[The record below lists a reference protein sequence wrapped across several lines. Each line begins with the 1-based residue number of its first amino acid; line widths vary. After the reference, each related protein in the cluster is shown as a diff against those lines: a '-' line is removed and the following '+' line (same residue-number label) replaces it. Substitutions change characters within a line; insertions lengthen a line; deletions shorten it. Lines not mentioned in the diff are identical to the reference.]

1 MGANNASLVEMKIK
15 KIIGPSIAAGSIALA
30 AWGGAKLYRVTTAT
44 AETVVPT
51 TAIKKGNVTFAVYAR
66 GEFQGGNSIMM
77 TAPMAGGS
85 DMTITSLRSPGE
97 LVKAGDIVAEF
108 DTTDQL
114 YKLKEAEADLAEAEQ
129 KVIQAQ
135 AQMQAKEEEDNYLL
149 IKAKSDLKQAELDA
163 RKNPVLSAIQA
174 KQNDLAVEGAR
185 ATLDQL
191 TRDLANRKATSQAG
205 VEIQNAVVAKAK
217 VQIETAK
224 KNIEMMTLRAPRD
237 GYVNVQQNTNT
248 NTFFS
253 GMVLPMLQ
261 VGDTI
266 RAGMAVVQLPDMKN
280 WEATVHIAEADRG
293 HLALHQP
300 AVVTA
305 VALPEHPYHGKIS
318 DLGGTAGPVW
328 DRRFECKISVEDPSP
343 ELRAGMTA
351 NIVITAETLKNV
363 LWIPA
368 QALFESDGRTFIYA
382 RTPEGGFATADVKL
396 VRRSESQ
403 VVITGANEGTQ
414 VALARPD
421 QKKDKGN
428 EKKSGSAAQ
437 AISK

>member
-1 MGANNASLVEMKIK
+1 MKIK
-15 KIIGPSIAAGSIALA
+15 KIVGPSIAVASITLA
-30 AWGGAKLYRVTTAT
+30 AWGGAQLYRVTTTTLEA
-44 AETVVPT
+44 VVPT
-51 TAIKKGNVTFAVYAR
+51 TAIKRGNVTFAVYAR

-97 LVKAGDIVAEF
+97 LVKNGDIIAEF

-174 KQNDLAVEGAR
+174 KENDLAVNGAR

-205 VEIQNAVVAKAK
+205 VAIQNAVVAKAQ
-217 VQIETAK
+217 VQIATAK

-248 NTFFS
+248 NMFFS
-253 GMVLPMLQ
+253 GMILPMLQ

-280 WEATVHIAEADRG
+280 WEVAARIAEADRG

-300 AVVTA
+300 VVVTA

-318 DLGGTAGPVW
+318 DLGGTAGPMW
-328 DRRFECKISVEDPSP
+328 DRRFECKIAVADPSP

-403 VVITGANEGTQ
+403 VVITGANEGLQ

-421 QKKDKGN
+421 QKKDKDNG
-428 EKKSGSAAQ
+428 KKAGSAAQ

>member
-1 MGANNASLVEMKIK
+1 MIKVK
-15 KIIGPSIAAGSIALA
+15 KIIGPGIALASIALA
-30 AWGGAKLYRVTTAT
+30 AWGGVRLYRVSTAT
-44 AETVVPT
+44 AETVVPA
-51 TAIKKGNVTFAVYAR
+51 TAVKRGDVTFAVYAR

-85 DMTITSLRSPGE
+85 DMSITTLRAPGE
-97 LVKAGDIVAEF
+97 LVKSGDIVAEF
-108 DTTDQL
+108 DTTEQL

-174 KQNDLAVEGAR
+174 KQNDLAVEGAK

-191 TRDLANRKATSQAG
+191 TRDLSNRKATSQAG
-205 VEIQNAVVAKAK
+205 VAIQNAVMAKAK
-217 VQIETAK
+217 VQIATAQ

-237 GYVNVQQNTNT
+237 GYASIQLNTNT
-248 NTFFS
+248 NNFYA
-253 GMVLPMLQ
+253 MPMLQ
-261 VGDTI
+261 VGDTV

-300 AVVTA
+300 AVITA

-318 DLGGTAGPVW
+318 DLGGTAGPMW

-343 ELRAGMTA
+343 ELRPGMTA

-368 QALFESDGRTFIYA
+368 QALFESDGRTFVYA

-403 VVITGANEGTQ
+403 VVITGANEGQQ

-421 QKKDKGN
+421 QKKDTDK

-437 AISK
+437 AITK

>member
-1 MGANNASLVEMKIK
+1 MMKAK
-15 KIIGPSIAAGSIALA
+15 RIIGPGIAAGTIALA
-30 AWGGAKLYRVTTAT
+30 AWGGVKLYRVTNTTLEAVT
-44 AETVVPT
+44 PT
-51 TAIKKGNVTFAVYAR
+51 TTVKRGDVTFAVYAR

-97 LVKAGDIVAEF
+97 LVKSGDIVAEF
-108 DTTDQL
+108 DTTEQA
-114 YKLKEAEADLAEAEQ
+114 YKLKEAEADMAEAEQ

-135 AQMQAKEEEDNYLL
+135 AQMQAKEEEDSYLL

-205 VEIQNAVVAKAK
+205 VAIQEAVVAKAK
-217 VQIETAK
+217 VQIATAQ

-237 GYVNVQQNTNT
+237 GYVNVQQNTNV
-248 NTFFS
+248 NNFYS
-253 GMVLPMLQ
+253 GMILPMLQ
-261 VGDTI
+261 VGDTV

-305 VALPEHPYHGKIS
+305 VALPEHPYHGNIS
-318 DLGGTAGPVW
+318 DLGGTAGPMW
-328 DRRFECKISVEDPSP
+328 DRRFECKISVEDPSL

-382 RTPEGGFATADVKL
+382 KTPEGGFATADVKL

-403 VVITGANEGTQ
+403 VVITGANERQ
-414 VALARPD
+414 EVALARPD
-421 QKKDKGN
+421 QKKDTGK
-428 EKKSGSAAQ
+428 EKKPSAAQ

>member
-1 MGANNASLVEMKIK
+1 MKIK
-15 KIIGPSIAAGSIALA
+15 KIIGPGIALASIALA
-30 AWGGAKLYRVTTAT
+30 AWGGVKLYRVSTAT
-44 AETVVPT
+44 TEAVVPAT
-51 TAIKKGNVTFAVYAR
+51 TVKRGDVTFAVYAR
-66 GEFQGGNSIMM
+66 GDFQGGNSIMM

-85 DMTITSLRSPGE
+85 DMTIMSLRSPGE
-97 LVKAGDIVAEF
+97 LVKAGDIVAQF
-108 DTTDQL
+108 DTTEQL

-174 KQNDLAVEGAR
+174 KQNDLAVEGAK

-191 TRDLANRKATSQAG
+191 TRDLSNRKATSQAG

-217 VQIETAK
+217 VQIATAQ

-248 NTFFS
+248 NNFFA
-253 GMVLPMLQ
+253 GMILPMLQ
-261 VGDTI
+261 VGDTV

-280 WEATVHIAEADRG
+280 WEATVHIAEVDRG

-305 VALPEHPYHGKIS
+305 VALPEHPYHGRIS
-318 DLGGTAGPVW
+318 DLGGTAGPMW
-328 DRRFECKISVEDPSP
+328 DRQFECKISIDDPSP
-343 ELRAGMTA
+343 ELRPGMTA

-368 QALFESDGRTFIYA
+368 QALFESDGRTFVYA

-403 VVITGANEGTQ
+403 VVITGANEGQQ

-421 QKKDKGN
+421 QKKDTDK

-437 AISK
+437 AITK

>member
-1 MGANNASLVEMKIK
+1 MKVK
-15 KIIGPSIAAGSIALA
+15 RIIGPLIGAASLGLA
-30 AWGGAKLYRVTTAT
+30 AWGGVRLYRVTTTTSGA
-44 AETVVPT
+44 AVPT
-51 TAIKKGNVTFAVYAR
+51 TAVKRGDVTFAVYAR
-66 GEFQGGNSIMM
+66 GEFQGGNSIML

-85 DMTITSLRSPGE
+85 DMSITFLRAPGE
-97 LVKAGDIVAEF
+97 LVKTGDIVAEF
-108 DTTDQL
+108 DTTDQA

-149 IKAKSDLKQAELDA
+149 IKARSDLKQAELEA
-163 RKNPVLSAIQA
+163 RKNPVVSAIQA
-174 KQNDLAVEGAR
+174 RQNDLAVDGAK

-224 KNIEMMTLRAPRD
+224 KNIESMTLRAPRD

-248 NTFFS
+248 NSFYS

-266 RAGMAVVQLPDMKN
+266 RAGMAVAQLPDMKN
-280 WEATVHIAEADRG
+280 WEATARIAEADRG

-300 AVVTA
+300 VAITA
-305 VALPEHPYHGKIS
+305 VALPEHPYRGTIS
-318 DLGGTAGPVW
+318 DLGGTAGPMW
-328 DRRFECKISVEDPSP
+328 DRRFECKIAVLDPTP
-343 ELRAGMTA
+343 ELRPGMTA

-382 RTPEGGFATADVKL
+382 QTPEGGFATADVQL

-403 VVITGANEGTQ
+403 VVITGAKEGQ
-414 VALARPD
+414 RVALARPD
-421 QKKDKGN
+421 QKKESDK
-428 EKKSGSAAQ
+428 EKKGGSAVQ

>member
-1 MGANNASLVEMKIK
+1 MKLK
-15 KIIGPSIAAGSIALA
+15 KIIGPGIAAASIALA
-30 AWGGAKLYRVTTAT
+30 AWGGVRLYRVSTAT
-44 AETVVPT
+44 PEATVPT
-51 TAIKKGNVTFAVYAR
+51 TAVKRGDVTFAVYAR
-66 GEFQGGNSIMM
+66 GEFQGGNSIML

-85 DMTITSLRSPGE
+85 DMSITSLRAPGE
-97 LVKAGDIVAEF
+97 LVKTGDTVAEF
-108 DTTDQL
+108 DTTEQL

-135 AQMQAKEEEDNYLL
+135 AQMQAKEEEDIYLL
-149 IKAKSDLKQAELDA
+149 IKARSDLKQAQLEA
-163 RKNPVLSAIQA
+163 RKNPVVSAIQA
-174 KQNDLAVEGAR
+174 KQNDLAVQGAQ

-205 VEIQNAVVAKAK
+205 VAIQDAVVAKSK

-224 KNIEMMTLRAPRD
+224 RNIEMMTLRAPRD
-237 GYVNVQQNTNT
+237 GYVNIQFNTNT
-248 NTFFS
+248 NMMYM
-253 GMVLPMLQ
+253 GMILPMLQ

-266 RAGMAVVQLPDMKN
+266 RAGMGVVQLPDMKN
-280 WEATVHIAEADRG
+280 WEASARIAEADRG

-300 AVVTA
+300 VAITA

-318 DLGGTAGPVW
+318 DLGGTAGAMW
-328 DRRFECKISVEDPSP
+328 DRRFECKISVDDPTP
-343 ELRAGMTA
+343 ELRPGMTA
-351 NIVITAETLKNV
+351 NIVITAETLKSV

-368 QALFESDGRTFIYA
+368 QALFESDGRTFVYA

-403 VVITGANEGTQ
+403 VVITGANEGQ
-414 VALARPD
+414 PVALARPD
-421 QKKDKGN
+421 QKKDKDK
-428 EKKSGSAAQ
+428 EKKGGSAAQ

>member
-1 MGANNASLVEMKIK
+1 MKLK
-15 KIIGPSIAAGSIALA
+15 KLIGPAIATAFLALA
-30 AWGGAKLYRVTTAT
+30 AWGGVRLYRVTNA
-44 AETVVPT
+44 APEAAIPT
-51 TAIKKGNVTFAVYAR
+51 TAVKRGDVTFAVYAR
-66 GEFQGGNSIMM
+66 GEFQGGNSIML

-85 DMTITSLRSPGE
+85 DMTIMSLRSPGE
-97 LVKAGDIVAEF
+97 LVKTGDIVAEF
-108 DTTDQL
+108 DTTEQL

-149 IKAKSDLKQAELDA
+149 IKAKSDLKQAQLDA
-163 RKNPVLSAIQA
+163 RKNPVLSSIQA
-174 KQNDLAVEGAR
+174 KENDLAVAGAQ

-224 KNIEMMTLRAPRD
+224 KNIEMMTLKAPRD
-237 GYVNVQQNTNT
+237 GYVNIQSNTNV

-253 GMVLPMLQ
+253 GMILPMLQ
-261 VGDTI
+261 VGDTV
-266 RAGMAVVQLPDMKN
+266 RAGMAVAQLPDMKN
-280 WEATVHIAEADRG
+280 WEATARIAEADRG
-293 HLALHQP
+293 HLGLHQP
-300 AVVTA
+300 VVVTA

-318 DLGGTAGPVW
+318 DLGGTAGPMW
-328 DRRFECKISVEDPSP
+328 DRRFECKIAIEDASP

-351 NIVITAETLKNV
+351 NIVITAETLKKV

-368 QALFESDGRTFIYA
+368 QALFESDGKTFIYA
-382 RTPEGGFATADVKL
+382 RTPEGGFSRADVKL

-421 QKKDKGN
+421 QKKEQDKD
-428 EKKSGSAAQ
+428 KKSGSATQ

>member
-1 MGANNASLVEMKIK
+1 MKIK
-15 KIIGPSIAAGSIALA
+15 KIIGPSIAAASIALA
-30 AWGGAKLYRVTTAT
+30 AWGGARLYRVTTAT
-44 AETVVPT
+44 AETVVPS
-51 TAIKKGNVTFAVYAR
+51 TAIKRGNVTFAVYAR

-85 DMTITSLRSPGE
+85 DMSIKSLRSPGE
-97 LVKAGDIVAEF
+97 LVKSGDIVAEF

-163 RKNPVLSAIQA
+163 RKNPVLSSIQA
-174 KQNDLAVEGAR
+174 KENDLAVNGAR

-224 KNIEMMTLRAPRD
+224 KNIEMMTLRATRD

-253 GMVLPMLQ
+253 GMIL
-261 VGDTI
+261 
-266 RAGMAVVQLPDMKN
+266 RCCR
-280 WEATVHIAEADRG
+280 WATPFARG
-293 HLALHQP
+293 WRWCSFP
-300 AVVTA
+300 
-305 VALPEHPYHGKIS
+305 I
-318 DLGGTAGPVW
+318 
-328 DRRFECKISVEDPSP
+328 
-343 ELRAGMTA
+343 
-351 NIVITAETLKNV
+351 
-363 LWIPA
+363 
-368 QALFESDGRTFIYA
+368 
-382 RTPEGGFATADVKL
+382 
-396 VRRSESQ
+396 
-403 VVITGANEGTQ
+403 
-414 VALARPD
+414 
-421 QKKDKGN
+421 
-428 EKKSGSAAQ
+428 
-437 AISK
+437 

>member
-1 MGANNASLVEMKIK
+1 MKIK
-15 KIIGPSIAAGSIALA
+15 KIIGPGIVAASIALA
-30 AWGGAKLYRVTTAT
+30 AWGGVRLYRVTTAT
-44 AETVVPT
+44 TETVVPT
-51 TAIKKGNVTFAVYAR
+51 TAVKRGDVTFAVYAR

-97 LVKAGDIVAEF
+97 LVKSGDIVAEF
-108 DTTDQL
+108 DTTEQL

-129 KVIQAQ
+129 KVVQAQ

-149 IKAKSDLKQAELDA
+149 IKAKSDLQQAELDA

-174 KQNDLAVEGAR
+174 KENDLAVDGAR

-205 VEIQNAVVAKAK
+205 VAIQNAVVAKAK
-217 VQIETAK
+217 VQIETAN

-248 NTFFS
+248 NNFYS

-261 VGDTI
+261 VGDTV

-300 AVVTA
+300 AIVTA

-318 DLGGTAGPVW
+318 DLGGTAGPMW
-328 DRRFECKISVEDPSP
+328 DRRFECKILIDDPSP

-403 VVITGANEGTQ
+403 VVITGSNEGTQ

-421 QKKDKGN
+421 QKKDTDK
-428 EKKSGSAAQ
+428 EKKAGSAAQ
-437 AISK
+437 AITK

>member
-1 MGANNASLVEMKIK
+1 MKVK
-15 KIIGPSIAAGSIALA
+15 KIIGPGVALASLALA
-30 AWGGAKLYRVTTAT
+30 AWGGAKLYHVTNPTL
-44 AETVVPT
+44 EQEIPT
-51 TAIKKGNVTFAVYAR
+51 TAVKRGDVTFAVYAR
-66 GEFQGGNSIMM
+66 GEFQGGNSVML

-85 DMTITSLRSPGE
+85 DMSITSLRASGE
-97 LVKAGDIVAEF
+97 LVKSGDVVVEF
-108 DTTDQL
+108 DTTEQL
-114 YKLKEAEADLAEAEQ
+114 YKLKEAEADMAEAEQ

-149 IKAKSDLKQAELDA
+149 IKARSDLKQAELEA
-163 RKNPVLSAIQA
+163 RKNQVVSAIQA
-174 KQNDLAVEGAR
+174 KQNDLAVDGAK

-191 TRDLANRKATSQAG
+191 SRDLANRKATSQAG
-205 VEIQNAVVAKAK
+205 VAIQDAAVSKAK

-224 KNIEMMTLRAPRD
+224 RNIEMMTLRAPRD
-237 GYVNVQQNTNT
+237 GYVSIQLNTNS
-248 NTFFS
+248 NNFYS
-253 GMVLPMLQ
+253 LPMLQ
-261 VGDTI
+261 VGDTV

-280 WEATVHIAEADRG
+280 WEVTARIAEADRG

-300 AVVTA
+300 VVVTA
-305 VALPEHPYHGKIS
+305 VALPNHPYHGKIS
-318 DLGGTAGPVW
+318 DLGGTAGPMW
-328 DRRFECKISVEDPSP
+328 DRRFECKVSVEDPTP
-343 ELRAGMTA
+343 EMRPGMTA
-351 NIVITAETLKNV
+351 NMVITAETLKNV

-403 VVITGANEGTQ
+403 VVITGANEGQQ

-421 QKKDKGN
+421 QKKNKDKD
-428 EKKSGSAAQ
+428 KKAGSATQ

>member
-1 MGANNASLVEMKIK
+1 MIKAK
-15 KIIGPSIAAGSIALA
+15 KIIGPGIALASIGLA
-30 AWGGAKLYRVTTAT
+30 AWGGVRLYRVSTAT
-44 AETVVPT
+44 AETVVPS
-51 TAIKKGNVTFAVYAR
+51 TAVKRGDVTFAVYAR

-85 DMTITSLRSPGE
+85 DMSITTLRAPGE
-97 LVKAGDIVAEF
+97 LVKAGDVVAQF
-108 DTTDQL
+108 DTTEQL

-174 KQNDLAVEGAR
+174 KQNDLAVEGAK

-191 TRDLANRKATSQAG
+191 TRDLSNRKATSQAG
-205 VEIQNAVVAKAK
+205 VAIQNAVMAKAK
-217 VQIETAK
+217 VQIATAQ
-224 KNIEMMTLRAPRD
+224 KNIDMMTLRAPRD
-237 GYVNVQQNTNT
+237 GYASIQLNTNT
-248 NTFFS
+248 NNFYA
-253 GMVLPMLQ
+253 MPMLQ
-261 VGDTI
+261 VGDTV

-300 AVVTA
+300 AVITA

-318 DLGGTAGPVW
+318 DLGGTAGPMW
-328 DRRFECKISVEDPSP
+328 DRRFECKISIEDPSP
-343 ELRAGMTA
+343 ELRPGMTA

-368 QALFESDGRTFIYA
+368 QALFESDGRTFVYA

-403 VVITGANEGTQ
+403 VVITGANEGQQ

-421 QKKDKGN
+421 QKKDTDK

-437 AISK
+437 AITK

>member
-1 MGANNASLVEMKIK
+1 VKAKRV
-15 KIIGPSIAAGSIALA
+15 IGPSIAAASIALA
-30 AWGGAKLYRVTTAT
+30 AWGGAKLYRVTTTTIEA
-44 AETVVPT
+44 VVPT
-51 TAIKKGNVTFAVYAR
+51 TAVKRGDVTFAVYAR

-97 LVKAGDIVAEF
+97 LVKSGDIVAEF

-174 KQNDLAVEGAR
+174 KENDLAVNGAR

-248 NTFFS
+248 NMFFS
-253 GMVLPMLQ
+253 GMILPMLQ

-300 AVVTA
+300 AVITA

-318 DLGGTAGPVW
+318 DLGGTAGPMW

-403 VVITGANEGTQ
+403 VVVTGANEGLQ

-421 QKKDKGN
+421 QKKDKDN
-428 EKKSGSAAQ
+428 EKKAGSAAQ